1 MDMTMAPGP
10 PWLFP
15 TCNTRL
21 TSLPFPCLVL
31 NVCWLGR
38 ILSNQVAS
46 LTASPA
52 TWGKKK
58 KRYGF
63 YSST

>member
-1 MDMTMAPGP
+1 MTMAPRP

-21 TSLPFPCLVL
+21 TPLPFPCLVL
-31 NVCWLGR
+31 NVCYLGR
-38 ILSNQVAS
+38 ILSSQVAS
-46 LTASPA
+46 LKVSPV

-58 KRYGF
+58 KKVWILLFNGR
-63 YSST
+63 